1 MSRFLR
7 LPALALAITL
17 ALAAV
22 LPGPAQAQA
31 FPAKPVRLIVP
42 FPPGGATD
50 IIGRLLGQK
59 LQELWGQSVVIEYK
73 PGGGTVVGTD
83 FVAKSPADGYTM
95 GIVITAHVIN
105 PSMRADLPYNTT
117 KDLAGVSMVAVS
129 HIALVATPGLEANTM
144 AELIALA
151 KKNPGKLTYAT
162 PGTGTA
168 MHLAGELLKSLAA
181 IDIVHVPYKGGAPA
195 SVDVMSGRVA
205 LQIDPMYASMANVK
219 AGKLKLLAIASPQ
232 RAPTVPEIPTIA
244 ETFPGFSVMSITG
257 VVVPSATPRDI
268 VSKAS
273 LDINRALAA
282 ADLVERMSQHGMEP
296 SGTTPAQFDA
306 FIRTEIEK
314 WSKVVKASGAKL
326 D

>member
-1 MSRFLR
+1 MRGFSV
-7 LPALALAITL
+7 LALAATL

-22 LPGPAQAQA
+22 PPRPAQAQA
-31 FPAKPVRLIVP
+31 FPAKPVRLVVP

-59 LQELWGQSVVIEYK
+59 LQELWGQPVVIEYK

-83 FVAKSPADGYTM
+83 FIAKSPPDGYTM

-105 PSMRADLPYNTT
+105 PSMRSDLPYNTT
-117 KDLAGVSMVAVS
+117 KDLAGVSMIAVS
-129 HIALVATPGLEANTM
+129 HIALVATPGLEANTVP
-144 AELIALA
+144 ELVALA
-151 KKNPGKLTYAT
+151 RKNPGKLTYAT

-168 MHLAGELLKSLAA
+168 MHLAGELLKSLAG

-273 LDINRALAA
+273 IDINRALAA

>member
-1 MSRFLR
+1 
-7 LPALALAITL
+7 
-17 ALAAV
+17 
-22 LPGPAQAQA
+22 
-31 FPAKPVRLIVP
+31 
-42 FPPGGATD
+42 
-50 IIGRLLGQK
+50 
-59 LQELWGQSVVIEYK
+59 
-73 PGGGTVVGTD
+73 
-83 FVAKSPADGYTM
+83 M

-105 PSMRADLPYNTT
+105 PSMRADLPYDTT

-129 HIALVATPGLEANTM
+129 HIALVATPGLEANTVP
-144 AELIALA
+144 ELIALA

-205 LQIDPMYASMANVK
+205 LQIDPMYSSMANVK

-232 RAPTVPEIPTIA
+232 RAPTAPGVPTIA

-268 VSKAS
+268 VSRAS
-273 LDINRALAA
+273 IDINRALAA

-314 WSKVVKASGAKL
+314 WSKVVKSSGAKL

>member
-1 MSRFLR
+1 MNGFLR
-7 LPALALAITL
+7 VPAFALAIML

-31 FPAKPVRLIVP
+31 FPAKPVRLVVP

-59 LQELWGQSVVIEYK
+59 LQELWGQPVVIEYK
-73 PGGGTVVGTD
+73 PGGSTVVGTD
-83 FVAKSPADGYTM
+83 FVAKSPPDGYTM

-105 PSMRADLPYNTT
+105 PSMRADLPYNTIR
-117 KDLAGVSMVAVS
+117 DLAGVSMVAVS
-129 HIALVATPGLEANTM
+129 HIALVATPGLEANTVP
-144 AELIALA
+144 ELVALA
-151 KKNPGKLTYAT
+151 KRNPGKLTYAT

-232 RAPTVPEIPTIA
+232 RAPTVPEVPTIA

-257 VVVPSATPRDI
+257 VVVPGATPRDI

-273 LDINRALAA
+273 IDINRALGA
-282 ADLVERMSQHGMEP
+282 ADLVERMGQHGMEP

>member
-1 MSRFLR
+1 MRGFLR
-7 LPALALAITL
+7 VPALALAITL
-17 ALAAV
+17 AIATV
-22 LPGPAQAQA
+22 LPAPSQAQA
-31 FPAKPVRLIVP
+31 FPAKPVRLVVP

-83 FVAKSPADGYTM
+83 FIAKSPPDGYTM

-105 PSMRADLPYNTT
+105 PSMRTDLPYNTM

-129 HIALVATPGLEANTM
+129 HIALVATPGLEANTVP
-144 AELIALA
+144 ELIALA
-151 KKNPGKLTYAT
+151 KKNPGKLSYAT

-195 SVDVMSGRVA
+195 SLDVISGRVA

-232 RAPTVPEIPTIA
+232 RAPTVPEVPTIA

-257 VVVPSATPRDI
+257 VVVPGATPRDI

-273 LDINRALAA
+273 IDINRALAA

>member
-1 MSRFLR
+1 MRGFSV
-7 LPALALAITL
+7 LALAATL

-22 LPGPAQAQA
+22 LPRPAQAQA
-31 FPAKPVRLIVP
+31 FPAKPVRLVVP

-59 LQELWGQSVVIEYK
+59 LQELWGQPVVIEYK

-83 FVAKSPADGYTM
+83 FIAKSPPDGYTM

-105 PSMRADLPYNTT
+105 PSMRSDLPYNTT
-117 KDLAGVSMVAVS
+117 KDLAGVSMIAVS
-129 HIALVATPGLEANTM
+129 HIALVATPGLEANTVP
-144 AELIALA
+144 ELVALA
-151 KKNPGKLTYAT
+151 RKNPGKLTYAT

-168 MHLAGELLKSLAA
+168 MHLAGELLKSLAG

-232 RAPTVPEIPTIA
+232 REPTVPEIPTIA

-273 LDINRALAA
+273 IDINRALAA

>member
-1 MSRFLR
+1 MRRFLC
-7 LPALALAITL
+7 AL

-22 LPGPAQAQA
+22 LPGPAQAQV
-31 FPAKPVRLIVP
+31 FPAKPVRLVVP

-50 IIGRLLGQK
+50 IIGRMLGQK
-59 LQELWGQSVVIEYK
+59 LQELWGQPVVIEYK

-105 PSMRADLPYNTT
+105 PSMRADLPYNTI

-129 HIALVATPGLEANTM
+129 HIALVATPGLEANTVP
-144 AELIALA
+144 ELIALA
-151 KKNPGKLTYAT
+151 KKNPGKMSYAT

-195 SVDVMSGRVA
+195 SLDVISGRVA

-219 AGKLKLLAIASPQ
+219 AGKLKLIAIASPQ
-232 RAPTVPEIPTIA
+232 RAPTAPEVPTIA

-273 LDINRALAA
+273 ADINRALAA

-296 SGTTPAQFDA
+296 SGTTPAQFEA

-314 WSKVVKASGAKL
+314 WSKVVKASGARL

>member
-1 MSRFLR
+1 MRKFLR
-7 LPALALAITL
+7 ASAL

-22 LPGPAQAQA
+22 FPGLAQAQA
-31 FPAKPVRLIVP
+31 FPAKPVRMVVP

-59 LQELWGQSVVIEYK
+59 LQELWGQPVVIEYK
-73 PGGGTVVGTD
+73 PGGSTVVGTD
-83 FVAKSPADGYTM
+83 FVAKSPPDGYTM

-105 PSMRADLPYNTT
+105 PSMRADLPYNTIR
-117 KDLAGVSMVAVS
+117 DLAGVSMVAVS
-129 HIALVATPGLEANTM
+129 HIALVATPGLEANTVP
-144 AELIALA
+144 ELVALA
-151 KKNPGKLTYAT
+151 KRNPGKLTYAT

-181 IDIVHVPYKGGAPA
+181 IDMVHVPYKGGAPA

-232 RAPTVPEIPTIA
+232 RAPTVPDVPTIA
-244 ETFPGFSVMSITG
+244 ETFPGFSVTSITG
-257 VVVPSATPRDI
+257 VVVPGATPRDI

-273 LDINRALAA
+273 IDINRALAA